1 MSGMTTF
8 NDNDSI
14 SSHGEES
21 ISLLNR
27 IAEITKEAYKYLPE
41 KDCTLEC
48 GVFVDVDSRAFLH
61 AIQHIRE
68 SIEAYRDLTEEL
80 DEDISKLRKMCE
92 AFAGKCPYR
101 DKYCGGDFEDCV
113 ECDYAKKLVVNK
125 DAERL
130 FEQLQEDCEHFRNLA
145 ISRNEELEQEREQS
159 TQLEQRIKVLTA
171 ERDLAKKLAKQKA
184 EELKRQLNEKYGA
197 TVDCMEVKAKLDKK
211 CREVGELT
219 KELEYEHEQAE
230 FWRKKYMS
238 LREVKEQSPAY
249 WKEQFERMQKKST
262 QLEQRCSELVID
274 RDKAV
279 EYWTKYCESLLQKHR
294 EELAAKDREIYKLNK
309 QGLSSLYGK
318 ANDPCN
324 FCGNCRHYAQMGKD
338 DGDFEGICTQ
348 HYVKRVDPDDASCEH
363 FKTTYDKPDHEVC
376 DNCDSDCDTCGYY
389 PF

>member
-1 MSGMTTF
+1 MGGMTTF
-8 NDNDSI
+8 GNNDSVY
-14 SSHGEES
+14 SHGEES

-41 KDCTLEC
+41 KDCTIEC
-48 GVFVDVDSRAFLH
+48 GVFVDVDSRAFLR

-68 SIEAYRDLTEEL
+68 SIEAYRDLCDELEDDKDEISHEYEEKVVQFFNSFMNADLADETNYRAGELAKLIHQL
-80 DEDISKLRKMCE
+80 DNEREKTTQLELSLRE
-92 AFAGKCPYR
+92 
-101 DKYCGGDFEDCV
+101 
-113 ECDYAKKLVVNK
+113 AKKK
-125 DAERL
+125 
-130 FEQLQEDCEHFRNLA
+130 
-145 ISRNEELEQEREQS
+145 S

-171 ERDLAKKLAKQKA
+171 ERDLAKKLAKQKS
-184 EELKRQLNEKYGA
+184 EELKRQLNEKYGTA
-197 TVDCMEVKAKLDKK
+197 VDCMELKAKLDKK

-238 LREVKEQSPAY
+238 LREAKEQSPAY
-249 WKEQFERMQKKST
+249 WKAQFERTQKKST

-279 EYWTKYCESLLQKHR
+279 EYWTKYCETLLQKHR
-294 EELAAKDREIYKLNK
+294 EELAAKDREIYEAKLEKTQVN
-309 QGLSSLYGK
+309 
-318 ANDPCN
+318 NPCN

-348 HYVKRVDPDDASCEH
+348 HYIKRVDPDDASCEH
-363 FKTTYDKPDHEVC
+363 FEPTYDTRVVIDKPEFPVCEKCNREDC
-376 DNCDSDCDTCGYY
+376 DNCTLC